1 MVEHLKNVTD
11 CTSYLSSQRKHSHIL
26 GFCLS
31 GGTPVHQ
38 IVDSELLKSK
48 PCVSSF
54 VKWSLVFFFHGH
66 YFNWQRSSST
76 KTQFGNHPYLPT
88 KSWSDMGKYFNRKKC
103 WFTNKGWL
111 TQFLSWTHL
120 LGGKSLVISEHANKC
135 PSLLSRLAKPCQHNK
150 ETELSCQSDT
160 CK

>member
-1 MVEHLKNVTD
+1 M
-11 CTSYLSSQRKHSHIL
+11 
-26 GFCLS
+26 
-31 GGTPVHQ
+31 
-38 IVDSELLKSK
+38 KS
-48 PCVSSF
+48 C
-54 VKWSLVFFFHGH
+54 FFFHGH
-66 YFNWQRSSST
+66 YSNWQRSSNT

-88 KSWSDMGKYFNRKKC
+88 KAWSDMGKYFNGKKC

-120 LGGKSLVISEHANKC
+120 LGGKSLVISKHANKC

-160 CK
+160 CKQWVCFVKVLMRFSWMSFSFFYYFCRGHFVLCCKASIIPVHLHLSRSDTNGF